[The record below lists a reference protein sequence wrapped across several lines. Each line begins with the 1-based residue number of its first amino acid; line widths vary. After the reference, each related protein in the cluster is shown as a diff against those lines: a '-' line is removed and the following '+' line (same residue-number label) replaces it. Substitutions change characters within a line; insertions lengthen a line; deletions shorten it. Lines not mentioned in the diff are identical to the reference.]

1 VKTALQSTAVFP
13 PDNPELESELD
24 ALAAEISPVADAT
37 PGLLGDLMQLTKARL
52 SLLVVITTWLG
63 YCMASTGPINWLRLL
78 HAVLGTAIAAAS
90 AAVLN
95 QVAEADV
102 DRLMERTRHRPI
114 PAGRMKRSHAC
125 ILGIVL
131 GVLGCGYL
139 WLAVNTISAV
149 LAAITVGVYL
159 WIYTPMKRRTSLCT
173 LAGAVAGAIPP
184 MIGWVAA
191 RPSLDFGAWVLFG
204 VLFTWQ
210 MPHFLAIAWMYR
222 DEYAQ
227 AGFVMLPREDATGS
241 NTAMQAVLYTLGLG
255 LVSVFPFAAGLTGT
269 DYLAGALALDSMF
282 LLLALQFLLQRE
294 RSSARSLFLASII
307 YLPLLLGL
315 MVCTKV

>member
-1 VKTALQSTAVFP
+1 VKTALHSTGAVAA
-13 PDNPELESELD
+13 DLEDISLESVEK
-24 ALAAEISPVADAT
+24 APPS
-37 PGLLGDLMQLTKARL
+37 LLGDLMQLTKARL

-63 YCMASTGPINWLRLL
+63 YCMASTGPLNWWRLL
-78 HAVLGTAIAAAS
+78 HAVLGTAIAAAA

-114 PAGRMKRSHAC
+114 PAGRMSRKRAAVLG
-125 ILGIVL
+125 IALGIV
-131 GVLGCGYL
+131 GCSYL
-139 WLAVNTISAV
+139 YLKVNGLSAA
-149 LAAITVGVYL
+149 LAALTVAIYL
-159 WIYTPMKRRTSLCT
+159 WIYTPMKRRTSMCT

-222 DEYAQ
+222 DEYRQ
-227 AGFVMLPREDATGS
+227 AGFVMLPRDDTSGS
-241 NTAMQAVLYTLGLG
+241 TTAMHAVLYTLALG
-255 LVSVFPFAAGLTGT
+255 LISVFPFAAGLTGT

-282 LLLALQFLLQRE
+282 LLLALQFLMQRD
-294 RSSARSLFLASII
+294 RSSARALFFASII

-315 MVCTKV
+315 MVCTRV